1 MAMADEDAVSDRFD
15 ALVGGLDYPMFIVT
29 VTDGTDR
36 AGCLV
41 GFAAQCSIAPP
52 LFMAW
57 LSVNNHTFTVA
68 RRTETLAVHVLP
80 RQATDLAA
88 LFGTRTGFEVDKFTH
103 CRWRHGPGGVPLL
116 DDCPTWFIGTVTAR
130 HRTGDHMGMLL
141 KLTEVSPTTTV
152 GQQLG
157 FQQVRNLPAGNEA

>member
-1 MAMADEDAVSDRFD
+1 MADEDAVSDGFD

-29 VTDGTDR
+29 VIDGTDR

-41 GFAAQCSIAPP
+41 GFAAQCSISPP

-68 RRTETLAVHVLP
+68 RRTNTLAVHVLP

-88 LFGTRTGFEVDKFTH
+88 LFGTRTGFEVDKFAH

-116 DDCPTWFIGTVTAR
+116 DDCPTWFIGMVTAR

-141 KLTEVSPTTTV
+141 RLTEVSPNTTV

-157 FQQVRNLPAGNEA
+157 FQQVRNLPAGNDA